1 MLGRNNFRT
10 KVMQFL
16 YAQHISNEDTKI
28 VEYNMF
34 HSIEKIFDLYIYLL
48 SLLLG
53 LHEKFRS
60 EKKRFPGDKLAYN
73 KLLIILSKNK
83 KLCQYINDNKQ
94 LSWNNYDDYLL
105 ILFKELY
112 TLPLYHDYCSTVKS
126 SFEEDQNFILHY
138 YEENFANHDK
148 LYECLE
154 EDYITWVD
162 DLYPANIMVYKT
174 LKFINPSTP
183 NNFHLYNL
191 YRENKYFVHKLF
203 HKTFRYKNEFNT
215 LIRQTS
221 KNWNLERIAILDL
234 IILQMSICEFLHFP
248 SIPPRVTMNE
258 YIEITKMYSTEKS
271 RIFVNGMI
279 NKLFK
284 ILNDKKK

>member
-1 MLGRNNFRT
+1 MLVINNFRT

-16 YAQHISNEDTKI
+16 YAQHISNEDPKI
-28 VEYNMF
+28 VESNMF

-53 LHEKFRS
+53 LHEK
-60 EKKRFPGDKLAYN
+60 KRLPVDKLADN

-126 SFEEDQNFILHY
+126 SFEEDKNFILHY

-162 DLYPANIMVYKT
+162 DLYPANIMVYNT
-174 LKFINPSTP
+174 LKFITPSTP
-183 NNFHLYNL
+183 NNFHLYNI
-191 YRENKYFVHKLF
+191 YDNKYFVHKLF
-203 HKTFRYKNEFNT
+203 HQTFIYKNEFNA

-248 SIPPRVTMNE
+248 SIPSRVTMNE